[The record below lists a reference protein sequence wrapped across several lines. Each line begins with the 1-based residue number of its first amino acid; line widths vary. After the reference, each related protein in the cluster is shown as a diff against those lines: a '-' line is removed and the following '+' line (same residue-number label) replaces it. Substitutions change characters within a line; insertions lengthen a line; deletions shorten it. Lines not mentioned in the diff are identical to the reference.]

1 MTEIQMTETRKRLA
15 VYQRYLS
22 LFDALEHSNFGF
34 VSDFGIRV
42 LNLFSEAQVR
52 TGRTFKD
59 CTSKTDGLGV
69 IISKRMCPLR

>member
-34 VSDFGIRV
+34 VSDFVPPWRDSDFEFI
-42 LNLFSEAQVR
+42 Q
-52 TGRTFKD
+52 
-59 CTSKTDGLGV
+59 
-69 IISKRMCPLR
+69 